1 MKKVVSR
8 LKGLAQTLKKPNLIK
23 KSNAKNSTKKTSK
36 QTSRR
41 GLSFLAI
48 VIILIFLV
56 EFSFALSIY
65 AFKSTDNITKS
76 VAKAIPYPAVFAAS
90 GVSTVNDFWAEKE
103 YIEHF
108 YNSTKQ
114 TDYSEEDLVKQIL
127 KQEAENVI
135 IKKEAITYKK
145 SVSKEEIEESMA
157 QIYEGNGGEEEVEKA
172 LQDLYGLSVDEFKN
186 LVEIQLLR
194 DKINK
199 EVIARVVARHI
210 LIRVEEG
217 ASEEVVNEAKTRIT
231 GYLTE
236 IKNGLSFDEAANKYS
251 EDVGSNQN
259 GGLLESFARGD
270 MVEEFEKVAF
280 SSAIG
285 DISEPFQTSFGW
297 HILKVEEKTGYVE
310 ESFDNWIDELMA
322 KNMVIYL
329 FKG

>member
-8 LKGLAQTLKKPNLIK
+8 LKGLAQNLKKTNLIQRSSSK
-23 KSNAKNSTKKTSK
+23 KSIKKRPKSPAKI
-36 QTSRR
+36 
-41 GLSFLAI
+41 GLSFLSI
-48 VIILIFLV
+48 IIILIFLV
-56 EFSFALSIY
+56 EFSFAISVY
-65 AFKSTDNITKS
+65 AFKSKDNITKS

-90 GVSTVNDFWAEKE
+90 GISTVSDFWAEKE

-114 TDYSEEDLVKQIL
+114 TDYSEDDLVKQIL

-145 SVSKEEIEESMA
+145 SVSKEEIDESMT
-157 QIYEGNGGEEEVEKA
+157 QIYEGNGGQGEVEKA
-172 LQDLYGLSVDEFKN
+172 LQDLYGLNINEFKK

-217 ASEEVVNEAKTRIT
+217 ASEEAVNEAKTRIT

-270 MVEEFEKVAF
+270 MVEEFENTAF
-280 SSAIG
+280 SSAVG
-285 DISEPFQTSFGW
+285 DVSEPFQTSFGW
-297 HILKVEEKTGYVE
+297 HILKVEEKSGHVE
-310 ESFDNWIDELMA
+310 KSFDDWINELMA

-329 FKG
+329 YKG